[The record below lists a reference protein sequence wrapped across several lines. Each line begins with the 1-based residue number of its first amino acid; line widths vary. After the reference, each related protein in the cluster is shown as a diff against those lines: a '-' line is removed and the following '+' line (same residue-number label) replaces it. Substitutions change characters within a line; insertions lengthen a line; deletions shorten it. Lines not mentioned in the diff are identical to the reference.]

1 MKSSSKIT
9 EIPVSAE
16 KKSSEN
22 SQNKLLRERL
32 ADFENEKK
40 ILLDLS
46 DAIIKVREKDDLIKV
61 FASKLKGLF
70 YFEMWFKRVPF
81 C

>member
-1 MKSSSKIT
+1 MKSSSKII
-9 EIPVSAE
+9 EIPASAE
-16 KKSSEN
+16 KKGLEN
-22 SQNKLLRERL
+22 SQNKLLRDRL

-61 FASKLKGLF
+61 FASKIK
-70 YFEMWFKRVPF
+70 KPF
-81 C
+81 QLTLMK